1 MAGLHGPQLIMRF
14 ALILTAAIGTLLALA
29 GAAYFALCI
38 WAARRFRGE
47 KSREMR
53 VCYEPPVSVMKSLRG
68 LDPHMYAAF
77 RSHCLQDYGEY
88 ELLFGVSDPG
98 DPALKLVER
107 LQQEFP
113 QRAVRVVPC
122 PMSLGLNG
130 KVSTLAQML
139 PEARYEYILI
149 NDSDIVAGPDYL
161 RRVMSA
167 FAGGQVGMV
176 TTLYR
181 GLAGATLPSKLEAL
195 GLSSDFMGGVLVAR
209 EMEGG
214 VRFALGATIATT
226 KSVLHEIGGL
236 EALVDHLGDDYEL
249 GARTAAAGYKV
260 ELADA
265 VVETALPGY
274 SWREFWAHQMRW
286 ARNVKDR
293 RRAQYVGLVV
303 TFGLAWGILAVLAAP
318 WAWWT
323 WAALGVIAVARV
335 AAAVAIG
342 RGVLA
347 DPDVLRDLWLL
358 PLRDFLAL
366 AVWLASFAGNKIEWR
381 GLKFRVHDGKLEKV

>member
-1 MAGLHGPQLIMRF
+1 MQS
-14 ALILTAAIGTLLALA
+14 ALTVIAAFCSLLALA
-29 GAAYFALCI
+29 GSAYFTLCI
-38 WAARRFRGE
+38 WAVRRFQGKWRTTV
-47 KSREMR
+47 RADFA
-53 VCYEPPVSVMKSLRG
+53 PPVSLLKSLRG

-113 QRAVRVVPC
+113 KRAVRVVPC

-139 PEARYEYILI
+139 PQARYEHILI
-149 NDSDIVAGPDYL
+149 NDSDIVAGRDYL

-167 FAGGQVGMV
+167 FAGEQVGMV

-265 VVETALPGY
+265 VVETALPDY

-293 RRAQYVGLVV
+293 RRAQYFGLIV
-303 TFGLAWGILAVLAAP
+303 TFGLAWGVLAVLAAP

-323 WAALGVIAVARV
+323 WAALGVIGVVR
-335 AAAVAIG
+335 AAAAIAIG

-347 DPDVLRDLWLL
+347 DPNVLRDLWLL

-381 GLKFRVHDGKLEKV
+381 GLKFKVRDGKLEKA